1 MSDVFLLGDIHGD
14 FTSIY
19 TWLNKFAKRGDVL
32 IQLGD
37 FGAGFIDIFKVHKL
51 SDAAKKRGVK
61 IYIVRGNHDNPE
73 WFNMNVEV
81 GPISFVSDYTTINL
95 NGLKY
100 QLVGGAVSIDRYM
113 RREGYDYWKG
123 EHFYLIEEKV
133 HRDVDVLITHTAP
146 NEARPFHGMGA
157 HPDVKKY
164 QSKDVALK
172 SDLEEESKNMQKLFE
187 IVQPKLWAFGHYHKY
202 SRKTINNTEFL
213 CLGIDE
219 IEMVRL

>member
-19 TWLNKFAKRGDVL
+19 AWLNKFAGQGDVL

-37 FGAGFIDIFKVHKL
+37 FGAGFIDIAEVHKL
-51 SDAAKKRGVK
+51 SAAVENRGVK
-61 IYIVRGNHDNPE
+61 IYIVRGNHDNPK
-73 WFNMNVEV
+73 WFNGCVDI
-81 GPISFVSDYTTINL
+81 GPISFVKDYTIIGI

-100 QLVGGAVSIDRYM
+100 QLIGGATSIDRCL
-113 RREGYDYWKG
+113 RQEGFNYWKS
-123 EHFYLIEEKV
+123 EQFHLIDKEVYK
-133 HRDVDVLITHTAP
+133 DVDVLITHTAP

-157 HPDVKKY
+157 HSDVKKY